1 MTDKK
6 ILTILPAKIVFI
18 PSYVLCIIMFS
29 ISFSEEM
36 VKMPET
42 LPPEYANIM
51 DRLSRGKYRLPYSHY
66 MNVQYFLIGHQ
77 LYTCYPIPM
86 PTKRSN
92 AQHLVD
98 Y

>member
-1 MTDKK
+1 MLKMTDKK

-51 DRLSRGKYRLPYSHY
+51 DRLSRGNCRHPFSHY
-66 MNVQYFLIGHQ
+66 IEN
-77 LYTCYPIPM
+77 T
-86 PTKRSN
+86 R
-92 AQHLVD
+92 
-98 Y
+98 